1 MTTFE
6 KMDTETRSQQD
17 ETPARGWLD
26 RTRRIVVRR
35 KDNRVITGLAG
46 GVADRLGV
54 PDVYVR
60 AAFISLSLAG
70 GAGIILYL
78 LGSAIAVES
87 DSEPAPPAKSRQV
100 LALALVFLGLMFF
113 FRGLDLW
120 FGDSVVW
127 SGTLLAFGG
136 AAMWD
141 RTSLFDP
148 TESGLVPSRF
158 RIVAGALLLLA
169 GFAFFAGNINSLES
183 MGPAV
188 AAAALTAAGF
198 TIIFG
203 PWVAALARDLG
214 EERRN
219 RIRADERT
227 DMAAHLHD
235 SVLQT
240 LALIQRSDDPKRMV
254 TLARAQERDL
264 RNWLYGSDDGV
275 ATGLRQ
281 ALEGAAGKVESK
293 HNVPVEVVI
302 VGDTPLNE
310 TNAALVAAAGEAMT
324 NAARH
329 SGAPKVSVFAEV
341 RDDAAEVFVTDQGE
355 GFDQATIDPD
365 RHGIADSI
373 KGRMKRHGGE
383 AEITSEPGDG
393 TEVRL
398 TLPRGS
404 HD

>member
-1 MTTFE
+1 
-6 KMDTETRSQQD
+6 MDTETRSEQAD
-17 ETPARGWLD
+17 TPQRGWLE
-26 RTRRIVVRR
+26 RARHFVVRR
-35 KDNRVITGLAG
+35 SDNRVILGLAG
-46 GVADRLGV
+46 GIADRLGV

-60 AAFISLSLAG
+60 AAFIALSLAG
-70 GAGIILYL
+70 GVGIVFYL
-78 LGSAIAVES
+78 IGSAIAIES
-87 DSEPAPPAKSRQV
+87 DEEPAPPAGTRQV
-100 LALALVFLGLMFF
+100 LAMALVFLGLMFF

-141 RTSLFDP
+141 RTNLFD
-148 TESGLVPSRF
+148 TTDSGLAPSRF

-169 GFAFFAGNINSLES
+169 GFASFSSSIDTIEL
-183 MGPAV
+183 MGPAIT
-188 AAAALTAAGF
+188 AAALTAAGF

-203 PWVAALARDLG
+203 PWVASLARDLG

-227 DMAAHLHD
+227 EMAAHLHD

-264 RNWLYGSDDGV
+264 RNWLYGGGDGT

-281 ALEGAAGKVESK
+281 ALENAAGGVESK
-293 HNVPVEVVI
+293 HDVPVEVVI
-302 VGDTPLNE
+302 VGDMPLDD
-310 TNAALVAAAGEAMT
+310 TGAAIVAAAGEAMT
-324 NAARH
+324 NAAKH

-341 RDDAAEVFVTDQGE
+341 RDDAIEVFVTDQGS
-355 GFDQATIDPD
+355 GFTETAIEPD

-373 KGRMKRHGGE
+373 KRRMKRHGGA
-383 AEITSEPGDG
+383 AEITTEAGEG

-398 TLPRGS
+398 TLPRGN

>member
-1 MTTFE
+1 
-6 KMDTETRSQQD
+6 MDTD
-17 ETPARGWLD
+17 
-26 RTRRIVVRR
+26 TRRPDEHTTERTWLSRVRHFVVRR
-35 KDNRVITGLAG
+35 PDNRVILGLAG
-46 GVADRLGV
+46 GIADRIGI

-60 AAFISLSLAG
+60 AAFIALSLAG
-70 GAGIILYL
+70 GAGIVLYL
-78 LGSAIAVES
+78 IGSAIAVES
-87 DSEPAPPAKSRQV
+87 DEDPAPPAKTSQV
-100 LALALVFLGLMFF
+100 VALAIIFLGIMVF

-141 RTSLFDP
+141 RTNLFDT
-148 TESGLVPSRF
+148 TESGITPSRF

-169 GFAFFAGNINSLES
+169 GFAFFASNINSLES

-203 PWVAALARDLG
+203 PWVASLGRDLA

-264 RNWLYGSDDGV
+264 RNWLYGAEDGT
-275 ATGLRQ
+275 AIGLRQ
-281 ALEGAAGKVESK
+281 ALQIAAGGVEST

-302 VGDTPLNE
+302 VGDMPLNE
-310 TNAALVAAAGEAMT
+310 TSSALVAAAGEAMT
-324 NAARH
+324 NAAKH
-329 SGAPKVSVFAEV
+329 SGTSKISVFAEV
-341 RDDAAEVFVTDQGE
+341 RDDAAEVFITDQGG
-355 GFDQATIDPD
+355 GFDQTNIDPD

-373 KGRMKRHGGE
+373 KGRMNRHGGE
-383 AEITSEPGDG
+383 AEITSEPGEG

-398 TLPRGS
+398 SLPRGN

>member
-1 MTTFE
+1 
-6 KMDTETRSQQD
+6 MDTETRRQD
-17 ETPARGWLD
+17 EATPERGWLD
-26 RTRRIVVRR
+26 RVRHFVVRR
-35 KDNRVITGLAG
+35 TDNRVITGLAG
-46 GVADRLGV
+46 GIGDRLGV

-70 GAGIILYL
+70 GAGIVLYL
-78 LGSAIAVES
+78 IGSAIAVES
-87 DSEPAPPAKSRQV
+87 DEEPAPPAKTRQV
-100 LALALVFLGLMFF
+100 LAMGLVFLGLMFF

-141 RTSLFDP
+141 RTSLFD
-148 TESGLVPSRF
+148 TSESGLAPSRF

-169 GFAFFAGNINSLES
+169 GFASFSSSIDTIEL
-183 MGPAV
+183 MGPAIT
-188 AAAALTAAGF
+188 AAALTAAGF

-203 PWVAALARDLG
+203 PWVASLARDLG

-264 RNWLYGSDDGV
+264 RNWLYGSADGT

-281 ALEGAAGKVESK
+281 ALEAAAGGVESN
-293 HNVPVEVVI
+293 HDVPVDVVI
-302 VGDTPLNE
+302 VGDMPLDD
-310 TNAALVAAAGEAMT
+310 TNFALVAAAGEAMT
-324 NAARH
+324 NAAIH
-329 SGAPKVSVFAEV
+329 SGANKVSVFAEV
-341 RDDAAEVFVTDQGE
+341 RDDAAEVFVTDQGS
-355 GFDQATIDPD
+355 GFDQAGIDPD

-383 AEITSEPGDG
+383 AEITSEPGEG

-398 TLPRGS
+398 TLPRGT